1 MSNDRRNGL
10 RIIIPS
16 SPPKKGDEA
25 AREKSKSSVWQNVS
39 KFHLKKLSLSK
50 NILSPSSVRA
60 CVFDYDKWYL
70 HRQFNFYLALDK
82 S

>member
-16 SPPKKGDEA
+16 PPSKKVEGGAQRKIQIKRLAEGFEIPA
-25 AREKSKSSVWQNVS
+25 EKFVFIQ
-39 KFHLKKLSLSK
+39 
-50 NILSPSSVRA
+50 NILPPSSVMS

-70 HRQFNFYLALDK
+70 YRHNSTFI
-82 S
+82 